1 MCSSSNR
8 NWGKNSSLTDSRVR
22 SGWPGTYS
30 WATALSNGLP
40 SAVIGLPKLLWN
52 LITNWDET
60 VGGIKKWIEGIQAAA
75 NTGDVKTLIQL
86 TLPSLYDLLFKPEL
100 PWKERGFAA
109 GKLVGEFGSMLGGVG
124 AGTAA
129 ALVGRCGF
137 FNRLWG
143 WANSRGLLSARRA
156 AAQLRRVNLELAKFK
171 GPGLDE
177 LIKHLQSANEGVRKG
192 AQFQAARALEYAR
205 QGLLQRIEVTGLRN
219 GRGVPDLLLNR
230 SAGFLLVECKNWPA
244 WLRMPL
250 GARRGGVRKL
260 EDQIRGYLE
269 GNNRRLRLEF
279 ANMVP
284 NEVKQMIQKLPDE
297 IRVRVTPVAVPFLT
311 P

>member
-1 MCSSSNR
+1 
-8 NWGKNSSLTDSRVR
+8 
-22 SGWPGTYS
+22 
-30 WATALSNGLP
+30 
-40 SAVIGLPKLLWN
+40 
-52 LITNWDET
+52 
-60 VGGIKKWIEGIQAAA
+60 
-75 NTGDVKTLIQL
+75 
-86 TLPSLYDLLFKPEL
+86 LF
-100 PWKERGFAA
+100 
-109 GKLVGEFGSMLGGVG
+109 
-124 AGTAA
+124 
-129 ALVGRCGF
+129 
-137 FNRLWG
+137 
-143 WANSRGLLSARRA
+143 
-156 AAQLRRVNLELAKFK
+156 
-171 GPGLDE
+171 
-177 LIKHLQSANEGVRKG
+177 KHLQSANEGVRKG